1 MDNDRKIIV
10 IKSNSFLGGDERL
23 FWLFSKNQ
31 LELVLK
37 EIERI
42 SLAPANGFCEATI
55 AWQDDILPVV
65 HLEKYFGIPEAS
77 LSSPAKHLILKG
89 AVQEGQELKMSMIAI
104 PVYAEL
110 KMGSLNFTG
119 SPITPEILKTNSTD
133 ILGAY
138 ELAGRKI
145 VVIPDICKI
154 ASRSRLLLM
163 DQGKQ

>member
-1 MDNDRKIIV
+1 MENNQKIIV
-10 IKSNSFLGGDERL
+10 IKSNSSLAGGDQL
-23 FWLFSKNQ
+23 FWLFSKKQ

-55 AWQDDILPVV
+55 AWQDDTLPVV

-77 LSSPAKHLILKG
+77 LSSPTKHLILKG
-89 AVQEGQELKMSMIAI
+89 ARQEGQEVKMSMIAVPI
-104 PVYAEL
+104 YADM

-119 SPITPEILKTNSTD
+119 NSTTREILKSNSTD

-138 ELAGRKI
+138 EMSGGKI

-154 ASRSRLLLM
+154 ASRSRSLLLE
-163 DQGKQ
+163 QGRP